1 MTPFARGGN
10 VPIEDR
16 IDQLS
21 RLALV
26 ILLFVTL
33 GWIGHVRPRSATPDA
48 AAKNGAPLI
57 LATKSGLREGLV
69 KRPERRA
76 KAI

>member
-1 MTPFARGGN
+1 M
-10 VPIEDR
+10 PIEDR
-16 IDQLS
+16 IDQLA

-33 GWIGHVRPRSATPDA
+33 GLIGHVRLRSATPDA

-57 LATKSGLREGLV
+57 LAGKPGLREESA
-69 KRPERRA
+69 KHADRRA

>member
-1 MTPFARGGN
+1 MTPFAHGGK
-10 VPIEDR
+10 VSIEDR
-16 IDQLS
+16 IDQLA

-33 GWIGHVRPRSATPDA
+33 GLIGHVRLRNATPDA
-48 AAKNGAPLI
+48 AAKNGARLI
-57 LATKSGLREGLV
+57 LAGKPRLREELV
-69 KRPERRA
+69 KRSERRA